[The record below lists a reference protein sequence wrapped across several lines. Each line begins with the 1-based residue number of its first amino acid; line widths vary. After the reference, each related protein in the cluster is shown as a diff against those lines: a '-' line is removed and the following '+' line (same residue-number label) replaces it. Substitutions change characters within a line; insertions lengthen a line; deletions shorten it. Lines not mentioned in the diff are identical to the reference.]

1 MAKKKD
7 RSFCSGS
14 FCLEA
19 AFRNGR
25 PTIDKVGEIITAAT
39 EVDQGIRSLFPKGS
53 KHLEESWLLEEARY
67 LGGTRIDAN
76 RSPWSYFRFQNTT
89 RRKQNWAICKAGSS

>member
-7 RSFCSGS
+7 LSFCSES
-14 FCLEA
+14 LCLEA

-39 EVDQGIRSLFPKGS
+39 EVDQGIRSLFPNGS
-53 KHLEESWLLEEARY
+53 KQLEEESWLLEEARC

-76 RSPWSYFRFQNTT
+76 RSP
-89 RRKQNWAICKAGSS
+89 